1 MPLEGIE
8 PSHLVPEASALSA
21 ELQGHINNGR
31 LIFILETLL
40 ERLKHNKSLE
50 NEDSPIITDSET
62 VERIDTNITSLTD
75 FLTSG
80 MKIENPE
87 KAEKQRKLIEQK
99 RKDIE
104 EQAD

>member
-1 MPLEGIE
+1 M
-8 PSHLVPEASALSA
+8 
-21 ELQGHINNGR
+21 
-31 LIFILETLL
+31 L

-50 NEDSPIITDSET
+50 NEDIPIITDTET
-62 VERIDTNITSLTD
+62 GETIDTNITSLTD

-80 MKIENPE
+80 MKIVDPT

-104 EQAD
+104 EQADKLKKRLKRLKGNEDGKK